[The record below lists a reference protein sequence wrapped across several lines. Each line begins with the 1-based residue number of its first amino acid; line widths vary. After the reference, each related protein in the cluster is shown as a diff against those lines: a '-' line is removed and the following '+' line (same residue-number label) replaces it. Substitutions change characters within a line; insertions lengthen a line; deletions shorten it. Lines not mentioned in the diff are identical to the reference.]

1 MPLRSSILAPIA
13 IVALAGCTAGDTE
26 GGGNNSEGL
35 NTSASTLVD
44 TELADFA
51 LTVDEIFK
59 DYDQDG
65 APGCAVGVIQQGKY
79 IHAKGYGEANLEH
92 GIAIDQQ
99 SVFRIGSV
107 SKQFTALAIAIL
119 ADRGELDLDADVHT
133 YLPELADYETS
144 VTIRQMV
151 HHTSGMGDYNSD
163 FEVTEGKPFRFGDK
177 DYWTIEEF
185 FAEVSEQPL
194 ARQPGE
200 EFHYSNLAYFLLG
213 QVVERVS
220 GQTLREFSDTEIFG
234 PLEMN
239 QTFFNDNVAGIV
251 TNRADGYRPLE
262 DGSFQIFMTNLDWVG
277 DGGVYT
283 SLEDFLKWDQALS
296 SGVVPGGGGVFQLIT
311 TPDPLTVV
319 SLSDD
324 NDDSD
329 IGYGYGMFVGAIDG
343 RERFQHRGSW
353 VGFRAFYVNFHE
365 DSLSVVMLCNRADA
379 PGDRYNALVDST
391 LAAFAR

>member
-13 IVALAGCTAGDTE
+13 ILALAGCATGETQGDE
-26 GGGNNSEGL
+26 NESEGL
-35 NTSASTLVD
+35 NTA
-44 TELADFA
+44 ELTPANAEPTDFA
-51 LTVDEIFK
+51 LIVDEIFE

-65 APGCAVGVIQQGKY
+65 VPGCAVGVIQQGKY
-79 IHAKGYGEANLEH
+79 IHAKGYGGANLEH

-119 ADRGELDLDADVHT
+119 ADRGDLDLDADVHT
-133 YLPELADYETS
+133 YLPELADYDTT

-163 FEVTEGKPFRFGDK
+163 FEVAEGKPFRFGDE

-185 FAEVSEQPL
+185 FDEVTKQPL

-200 EFHYSNLAYFLLG
+200 EFQYSNLAYFLLG

-239 QTFFNDNVAGIV
+239 QTFFNDNVEGIV
-251 TNRADGYRPLE
+251 PNRADGYRPLE

-283 SLEDFLKWDQALS
+283 SLNDFLKWDQALS
-296 SGVVPGGGGVFQLIT
+296 SGIVPGGDSVFQLIT
-311 TPDPLTVV
+311 TPDPQTVM
-319 SLSDD
+319 SLSGD

-343 RERFQHRGSW
+343 RERFQHGGSW
-353 VGFRAFYVNFHE
+353 VWP
-365 DSLSVVMLCNRADA
+365 A
-379 PGDRYNALVDST
+379 PQQWST
-391 LAAFAR
+391 RFVSPAVSR